1 MSSQEEKLEYE
12 IKKELESL
20 NISYCY
26 KTEPI
31 NDEIKYALEQAPSKG
46 GGSGR
51 NYPDLK
57 LLLKTKKMRKIPV
70 MIEIKGIKGRLAKFN
85 QDLSLESSNTAIK
98 NYALNGALHY
108 ANAILDYSYSYN
120 EAIAIGING
129 YEEAGKLHK
138 EYAFYYLHSKALA
151 VPQKIGDFNNLSI
164 LANLEELESKLDA
177 LTLSDE
183 ERTKAI
189 ENLESDTEKELN
201 KLNQFLHDEILSIKP
216 NDRVILLVGMIM
228 AASGVADKEITPLK
242 LEELEGKVGKKSH
255 DGYKFLEKIEVF
267 LKNKNLPKEKI
278 GMVLNQLQSVFIH
291 SKLWDTNTY
300 TGKKT
305 QESPLKT
312 IYWKFSIGVFPLVKK
327 LSQADIAGK
336 LFNVLTKWLEVPDN
350 EKNDVVLT
358 PRIVVDLMVN
368 LAEVNQD
375 SFVWDY
381 ATGSGA
387 FLVSSMNKMIKD
399 CTEKILDPV
408 QREKKIAHIRAYQ
421 LLGIEKRTD
430 IYLLGVLN
438 MLLLGDGSANLL
450 HKDSLVDFDGHYE
463 QGDKRGAFPANVF
476 LLNPPYSA
484 KGKGFVFVDRAL
496 ERMASGRAVVI
507 IQENAG
513 SGNGLPYTKDI
524 LKKNTLLASIKMPL
538 DLFVGKSS
546 VQTAIYVFEVGKPH
560 KKEHMVKFIDFSN
573 DGYMRAARKK
583 AKASVN
589 LRDVDM
595 AKERY
600 AELINIIVF
609 DHDPKLYKDHFI
621 KDRINLGGQDWT
633 YAQHQKIDSTP
644 QITDFKRCVADFLT
658 YEVSLVLKGDTL
670 TQEV

>member
-1 MSSQEEKLEYE
+1 MSSQEERLEDL
-12 IKKELESL
+12 IKEEL
-20 NISYCY
+20 
-26 KTEPI
+26 KTLQIPYYLKANPI
-31 NDEIKYALEQAPSKG
+31 NEEIKYALEQAPSKG

-57 LLLKTKKMRKIPV
+57 LLISTKQMRHIPV
-70 MIEIKGIKGRLAKFN
+70 MIELKGIKGRLAKFN
-85 QDLSLESSNTAIK
+85 QDLSLESSTTAIK

-129 YEEAGKLHK
+129 YEEAGKLYK

-164 LANLEELESKLDA
+164 LANLKGLESKLDA

-183 ERTKAI
+183 ARTKAI
-189 ENLESDTEKELN
+189 ENLESKTETELN
-201 KLNQFLHDEILSIKP
+201 KLNQFLHDEILNIKP
-216 NDRVILLVGMIM
+216 NDRVVLLVGVIM
-228 AASGVADKEITPLK
+228 AASGVAYKTTPLK
-242 LEELEGKVGKKSH
+242 LEDLKSEQDKDSH
-255 DGYKFLEKIEVF
+255 DGHEF
-267 LKNKNLPKEKI
+267 LKKIKAFLNAKNLPPEKI
-278 GMVLNQLQSVFIH
+278 SIVVHELQSVFIH
-291 SKLWDTNTY
+291 SKLWQTNTY
-300 TGKKT
+300 TREST
-305 QESPLKT
+305 AISPLKT
-312 IYWKFSIGVFPLVKK
+312 IYGRFLEGVFPLVKK

-336 LFNVLTKWLEVPDN
+336 LFNSLTKWLEVPDS

-375 SFVWDY
+375 SYVWDY

-399 CTEKILDPV
+399 CTEKILNPEE
-408 QREKKIAHIRAYQ
+408 REKKIAHIRAYQ
-421 LLGIEKRTD
+421 LLGIEKRPD

-463 QGDKRGAFPANVF
+463 QGDKRGSFPANVF

-496 ERMASGRAVVI
+496 ERMANGRAVVI

-524 LKKNTLLASIKMPL
+524 LEKNTLLASIKMPL

-560 KKEHMVKFIDFSN
+560 NKDHMVKFIDFSN

-600 AELINIIVF
+600 AELINIIVN

-633 YAQHQKIDSTP
+633 YAQHQKIDTKP

-670 TQEV
+670 TQEG